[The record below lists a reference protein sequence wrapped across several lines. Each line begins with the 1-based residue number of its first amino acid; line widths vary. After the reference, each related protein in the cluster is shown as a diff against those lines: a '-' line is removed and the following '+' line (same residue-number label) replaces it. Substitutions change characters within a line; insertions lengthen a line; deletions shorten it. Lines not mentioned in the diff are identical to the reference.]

1 MRTAGESGVVL
12 EVLSLKDRNPPF
24 VGAGC
29 EPIVITSFSTPP
41 QIRGARY
48 TGRARDTPD
57 TRWAC
62 SAGEWTGP
70 ESIELGVWRELFR
83 DDSH

>member
-29 EPIVITSFSTPP
+29 EPIVIAPSSTPP
-41 QIRGARY
+41 QIRGTRY
-48 TGRARDTPD
+48 TGRARDIPLL
-57 TRWAC
+57 TRGRHARRV
-62 SAGEWTGP
+62 SG
-70 ESIELGVWRELFR
+70 LGQSR
-83 DDSH
+83 SS